1 MSRGCEGGSRSTCWQ
16 ASEEGVI
23 LSKLKPYRPNK
34 SLLGDVIC
42 SVVIDL
48 NPKDPIPY
56 A

>member
-1 MSRGCEGGSRSTCWQ
+1 MAPVSKR
-16 ASEEGVI
+16 ANEGVI

-34 SLLGDVIC
+34 SLLGGVIC